1 MIAQKLRYILT
12 TSLTSTADAASLIGV
27 SEAKMARVLK
37 GSSEL
42 SAAELIWLSKSI
54 GFSLDQM
61 AR

>member
-1 MIAQKLRYILT
+1 MIGQKLRFCLT
-12 TSLTSTADAASLIGV
+12 ASLTSTEDAARMIGV
-27 SEAKMARVLK
+27 SHAKMARVLK